1 MRLDKGEEHGGTRKL
16 GNLVLKGRDGA
27 LGASSCGMFGF
38 EVSQDIPGEKGL
50 SSIVGLSRKY

>member
-1 MRLDKGEEHGGTRKL
+1 MHWGQAVVGCSVPVRKG
-16 GNLVLKGRDGA
+16 
-27 LGASSCGMFGF
+27 GF